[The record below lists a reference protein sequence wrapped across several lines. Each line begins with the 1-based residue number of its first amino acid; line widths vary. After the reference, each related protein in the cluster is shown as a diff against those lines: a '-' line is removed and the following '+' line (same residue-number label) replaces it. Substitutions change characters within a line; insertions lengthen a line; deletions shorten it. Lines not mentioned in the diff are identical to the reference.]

1 MCRLC
6 VWLGCDRCGVAAAFY
21 SVLSGGREEGV
32 AQRRWRLYS
41 GSRIS
46 LILGPFRQLQFGA
59 GLPWAGGANGVE
71 YVSSSGPLEMLRGSS
86 SGPRCCPGQQTG
98 ARAVD
103 RAPCPQAGILP
114 QPGRV

>member
-1 MCRLC
+1 MRGWRQGCGGEQEVRGQDAARLEADTEVCRLC
-6 VWLGCDRCGVAAAFY
+6 VWLGRDRCGVAAAFY

-59 GLPWAGGANGVE
+59 GLPGGG
-71 YVSSSGPLEMLRGSS
+71 GWG
-86 SGPRCCPGQQTG
+86 GWGK
-98 ARAVD
+98 
-103 RAPCPQAGILP
+103 
-114 QPGRV
+114 GR